1 MKMGGGGQRERKR
14 MRSRILQNAS
24 LLQRS
29 PRCFSFSLAR
39 CSRYHYFRLDDES
52 PSAAIIA
59 GFVTDDAVENNTLG
73 SYRAE
78 PLRKITFFVAATDSV
93 FELLKH
99 AFALYCLV
107 PTIVIVIAWK
117 VDGSM
122 LKGNLIPMTN

>member
-1 MKMGGGGQRERKR
+1 
-14 MRSRILQNAS
+14 
-24 LLQRS
+24 
-29 PRCFSFSLAR
+29 
-39 CSRYHYFRLDDES
+39 
-52 PSAAIIA
+52 
-59 GFVTDDAVENNTLG
+59 VTDDAVENNTLG